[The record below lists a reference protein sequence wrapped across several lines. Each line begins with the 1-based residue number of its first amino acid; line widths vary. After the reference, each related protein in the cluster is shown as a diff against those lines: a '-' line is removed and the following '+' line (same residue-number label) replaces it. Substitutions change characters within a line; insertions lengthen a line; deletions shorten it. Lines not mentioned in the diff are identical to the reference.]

1 MNAPTNNKGFTLV
14 EHLAVFAIIGILAAI
29 AITSYLYVIDRARLT
44 SGISALGALGKEME
58 MYNIDKGLYPLNIN
72 FNNFTDQN
80 GVPIL
85 SPINYERIKDKV
97 YSWDSYT
104 PGGDTYTLAAKAL
117 NSKHTLLTLTPSG
130 VTY

>member
-72 FNNFTDQN
+72 
-80 GVPIL
+80 
-85 SPINYERIKDKV
+85 
-97 YSWDSYT
+97 
-104 PGGDTYTLAAKAL
+104 L
-117 NSKHTLLTLTPSG
+117 NHA
-130 VTY
+130 